1 MYNIQNEKKM
11 QFGNVSLFAV
21 SKRIFVCTFTKHLYP
36 IQSISKARAAHT
48 SSARLKTREERRT
61 HTIKYCILHG
71 FMRHMRYMLCT
82 RDKKIHARL
91 WSISSFYI
99 SSDPFTWIYCEFSR
113 NYYIIGIFLSFVL
126 SYLILKI
133 IV

>member
-71 FMRHMRYMLCT
+71 FIAICDTCYALETRKSMLDFGASHRFT
-82 RDKKIHARL
+82 FHRTHSHGFIANSREIIIL
-91 WSISSFYI
+91 LVFSFHLCCHI
-99 SSDPFTWIYCEFSR
+99 
-113 NYYIIGIFLSFVL
+113 
-126 SYLILKI
+126 
-133 IV
+133 